1 MGVADG
7 KGVIEAVAV
16 AGTLVLLG
24 TGDSVTMKVEVGDGV
39 RLGVALLKV
48 GTMVMP
54 GVLVGTFGTQNS

>member
-16 AGTLVLLG
+16 AGTLVLVG
-24 TGDSVTMKVEVGDGV
+24 IGDSVTMKVDVGDGV
-39 RLGVALLKV
+39 RLGVTLLKV

-54 GVLVGTFGTQNS
+54 LGE